1 MAKNT
6 KKAARAAEKVA
17 KKYPKLFTALVIIL
31 VIVLIAAACWYFL
44 DYKKAHPNGP
54 NDLGGTNGGNGGN
67 GGETTVLTGDLAEI
81 ASADLSVH
89 FLELGNKYTGDCTL
103 IKAGDTEVL
112 IDAGSRQNSAEAIVN
127 YVSQYCT
134 DGVIEY
140 CIATHAHQDHIA
152 GFVGTTSA
160 PGVFESFSFGTIID
174 FPLTNA
180 TSNIYERY
188 IEERDKAVEAGAT
201 HYTALQC
208 WNETDGA
215 KREYELA
222 EGVTMRI
229 LYQRFY
235 EEETSD
241 ENDYSVCMLL
251 SQGEENFLFTGDL
264 EADGEQSLV
273 DHNELPHCKLFKGG
287 HHGSYTASTEALLS
301 VIQPEIVCVCC
312 CAGSPEYTVTN
323 ENMFPSQAFIDRVGV
338 YTDKIYVTTLA
349 TDVVAIP
356 KDQSETGKEEKSW
369 EYTSM
374 NGNIVL
380 YLLRENGEA
389 ALKLWC
395 SNNTTILKDTEW
407 FRENRTWSGV

>member
-1 MAKNT
+1 MAKRRSRT
-6 KKAARAAEKVA
+6 ERAAREAA
-17 KKYPKLFTALVIIL
+17 KKHPKVFLTILILL
-31 VIVLIAAACWYFL
+31 VIVIAVCACLYFFVFKEEVDNFL
-44 DYKKAHPNGP
+44 LGLKDPSDSAHSGGA
-54 NDLGGTNGGNGGN
+54 DL
-67 GGETTVLTGDLAEI
+67 VDGDLKEI
-81 ASADLSVH
+81 SSADLSIH

-112 IDAGSRQNSAEAIVN
+112 IDAGSRQNSAGAIVN

-222 EGVTMRI
+222 EGVTMHI

-273 DHNELPHCKLFKGG
+273 DHNELPHCNLFKGG

-323 ENMFPSQAFIDRVGV
+323 ENMFPSQAFIDRVGQ
-338 YTDKIYVTTLA
+338 YTDQIYVTSLA

-356 KDQSETGKEEKSW
+356 KEESETNKEVKSW

-374 NGNIVL
+374 NGNIVV
-380 YLLRENGEA
+380 YTVQEA
-389 ALKLWC
+389 DTYALKLWC
-395 SNNTTILKDTEW
+395 SNNTIKLKDTDW
-407 FRENRTWSGV
+407 FRENRTWKGV